1 MLGRDTNP
9 ITIADVFA
17 AERKVRA
24 VVPPT
29 PLFSIETLN
38 QQVGGPVYLKAE
50 SLLPSGAYKFRGATN
65 KISSLIELYGK
76 DIQIVTASSG
86 NHGLACALAGRT
98 LGIRAS
104 VVVPEPTP
112 QIKQDAIRA
121 LGANLVVYGENYD
134 ASFAKACEMSE
145 KEHMYYVH
153 PVADRYTASGQG
165 TIALEI
171 LDQLPDV
178 DQVIVPLGGGG
189 LITGISFVLKEL
201 KPSVKVIGVMPEG
214 SDVYVQSRKAGKLV
228 TLDKCSSMAD
238 AVVRK
243 TGEDYL
249 FPYIEKNVDDIV
261 TVSEETLKKAVKMAC
276 LYGKLTLEGA
286 GALALASLLEGKCQ
300 RTEKT
305 VLICSGGN
313 IDQTVLEA
321 CLKV

>member
-189 LITGISFVLKEL
+189 LITGISFVLKEM

-286 GALALASLLEGKCQ
+286 GALALASLLEG
-300 RTEKT
+300 
-305 VLICSGGN
+305 
-313 IDQTVLEA
+313 
-321 CLKV
+321 

>member
-29 PLFSIETLN
+29 PLFSIEKLN

>member
-9 ITIADVFA
+9 LTMADVIA
-17 AERKVRA
+17 AERKIHA

-29 PLFSIETLN
+29 PLFSVETLN
-38 QQVGGPVYLKAE
+38 QQLGAKVYLKAE
-50 SLLPSGAYKFRGATN
+50 SLQPSGAYKFRGATN
-65 KISSLIELYGK
+65 KIASLMELYGK
-76 DIQIVTASSG
+76 DIKIITASSG
-86 NHGLACALAGRT
+86 NHGMACALAGKT
-98 LGIRAS
+98 LGIQAT

-112 QIKQDAIRA
+112 MMKQNAIRS
-121 LGANLVVYGENYD
+121 LGANLVVFGENYD
-134 ASFAKACEMSE
+134 ASFAKACELSE

-153 PVADRYTASGQG
+153 PVADRFTASGQG
-165 TIALEI
+165 TISLEL

-189 LITGISFVLKEL
+189 LITGISFVMKAL

-228 TLDKCSSMAD
+228 ELEKCYSMAD

-249 FPYIEKNVDDIV
+249 FPYIEQNVDDIV
-261 TVSEETLKKAVKMAC
+261 TVSEDTLKKAVKMAC

-286 GALALASLLEGKCQ
+286 GALALASLLEGKCKA
-300 RTEKT
+300 TENT

-313 IDQTVLEA
+313 IDQGLLEA
-321 CLKV
+321 CLNA